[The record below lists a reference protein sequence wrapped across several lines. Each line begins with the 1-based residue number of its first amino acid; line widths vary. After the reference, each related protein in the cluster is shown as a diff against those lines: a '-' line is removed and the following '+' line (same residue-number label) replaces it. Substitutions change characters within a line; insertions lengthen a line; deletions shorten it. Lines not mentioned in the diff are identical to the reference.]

1 MAHSRTEWWL
11 KHTGQVAH
19 LPQDYSHCDDISDL
33 DEDMLL
39 DNPKVR
45 AKRRYTE
52 QKLREKM
59 PKYRKSVY
67 DTNWFIERINIA
79 IKNEKNYCENEEE
92 LEHSVGS
99 RVGILIQELRGEMV

>member
-1 MAHSRTEWWL
+1 
-11 KHTGQVAH
+11 
-19 LPQDYSHCDDISDL
+19 
-33 DEDMLL
+33 
-39 DNPKVR
+39 
-45 AKRRYTE
+45 
-52 QKLREKM
+52 M

>member
-1 MAHSRTEWWL
+1 MFCL
-11 KHTGQVAH
+11 
-19 LPQDYSHCDDISDL
+19 LLHCDDISDL

-67 DTNWFIERINIA
+67 DTNWFIERINTA
-79 IKNEKNYCENEEE
+79 IKNDTGLRHGVYVYNGVLTKRVIADRYG
-92 LEHSVGS
+92 LVS
-99 RVGILIQELRGEMV
+99 RDIDLLMAAF